1 MKRLSNPEGGAKEN
15 PLRACDQGVL
25 CVAIT
30 AVRQNDM
37 RELTRRCALY
47 FALIALYL
55 VHNDLWLWNNP
66 RLLAGIPVGLV
77 YHVGFCVAASLLMLA
92 LVRYAWPRHLAAE
105 QGERNP
111 VNSGNFS

>member
-1 MKRLSNPEGGAKEN
+1 
-15 PLRACDQGVL
+15 
-25 CVAIT
+25 
-30 AVRQNDM
+30 M
-37 RELTRRCALY
+37 RESTRRCALY
-47 FALIALYL
+47 FVLIALYL

-111 VNSGNFS
+111 VNSGKFS